1 MTVGQLEE
9 QQQMYLGK
17 LLSPQAWFRLLTF
30 QSDNRLIRRMLVHWV
45 RKSLGGTRDTAPP
58 PAAEGDNA
66 NPLFPPAFF
75 KMLSTG
81 RPMLLVFGGSDRLH
95 WEYDE
100 KFVSR
105 HRERLAAMPPLAE
118 VHVVELANHVLSL
131 PEWQDEM
138 LSVATRWL
146 SKHFIVDAARQPQ
159 PTEVPAHVDA

>member
-1 MTVGQLEE
+1 M
-9 QQQMYLGK
+9 
-17 LLSPQAWFRLLTF
+17 TF
-30 QSDNRLIRRMLVHWV
+30 QTDNRLIRRMIGHWL
-45 RKSLGGTRDTAPP
+45 RKAIGGTRDSTPVP
-58 PAAEGDNA
+58 QVDDNA

-75 KMLSTG
+75 KMLATR

-138 LSVATRWL
+138 LEVATRWM
-146 SKHFIVDAARQPQ
+146 KRHFLTDPARQPHA
-159 PTEVPAHVDA
+159 TAVPAQAVSDR